1 MLEQDSFTHLKSS
14 HEMEKTLQGTHS
26 YDILCNPKYYGRFN
40 YIPVAQDEDD
50 ERADFIIDDDSD
62 EGNDDWQS
70 DKVRIGLNLGFLPEV
85 MAQKL
90 KFTYNGKPQAD
101 EEKVNSLL

>member
-1 MLEQDSFTHLKSS
+1 MLEHDSYNNLKGSK
-14 HEMEKTLQGTHS
+14 EGEKTLQGTHS
-26 YDILCNPKYYGRFN
+26 YDILCNPKYYGKFN
-40 YIPVAQDEDD
+40 YIPVAQDEGDA
-50 ERADFIIDDDSD
+50 RADFIIDDDSD

-90 KFTYNGKPQAD
+90 KFTYNGKAQ
-101 EEKVNSLL
+101 EE